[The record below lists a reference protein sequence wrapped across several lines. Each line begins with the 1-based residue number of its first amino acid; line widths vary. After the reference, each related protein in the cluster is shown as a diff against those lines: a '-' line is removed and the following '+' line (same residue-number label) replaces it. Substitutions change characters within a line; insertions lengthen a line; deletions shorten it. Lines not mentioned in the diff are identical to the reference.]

1 LHHLHHFH
9 HAKKALQQ
17 RIGAKSMKI
26 ENLNQDELV
35 GLAQQTYQKSDWT
48 QDDLR
53 ILRACWNEF
62 EKRGGDNAVMFFRP
76 AFFGVLKVH
85 EVENG
90 DVDEEFI
97 RTLEPSQIARDY
109 REIIRKLEQARSS
122 ELVQAPLDPS
132 F

>member
-1 LHHLHHFH
+1 MYSDL
-9 HAKKALQQ
+9 
-17 RIGAKSMKI
+17 R
-26 ENLNQDELV
+26 ELNRDELV
-35 GLAQQTYQKSDWT
+35 ALALQAYEKQEWT

-62 EKRGGDNAVMFFRP
+62 EKRGGGNAVMFFRP
-76 AFFGVLKVH
+76 AFFTVLKVH

>member
-1 LHHLHHFH
+1 
-9 HAKKALQQ
+9 
-17 RIGAKSMKI
+17 MKI
-26 ENLNQDELV
+26 ANLNTDEL
-35 GLAQQTYQKSDWT
+35 GTLAQRTYEKKEWT

-62 EKRGGDNAVMFFRP
+62 ERRGGDNAVMFFRP
-76 AFFGVLKVH
+76 AFFGVL
-85 EVENG
+85 EVDEIETG
-90 DVDEEFI
+90 KVDEEFI